1 MASIALFHPL
11 ATVHV
16 TLLSRGHKKMLELS
30 GLDCL
35 TGLTALLP
43 GSLQWRRT
51 EQFYALG
58 LISFHASRTALLG
71 LCRHLMLG
79 YDLCNPSPARAYP
92 GDPLVIGLI
101 FVVRQLG
108 TPTFIPAPWTP
119 VSAKAI
125 RHGHSGF
132 HSCITYRCSP
142 KVLRTQSALPVGLY
156 PSQIRQQTSDAAI
169 RLGFHAPARRG
180 ACQQSRMRFACSRP
194 ADGGKISRL
203 PESVC
208 LLFRVETHSMPC
220 EAQKWPFSAFRQ
232 KKMMDDSS

>member
-1 MASIALFHPL
+1 MF
-11 ATVHV
+11 
-16 TLLSRGHKKMLELS
+16 
-30 GLDCL
+30 
-35 TGLTALLP
+35 
-43 GSLQWRRT
+43 
-51 EQFYALG
+51 
-58 LISFHASRTALLG
+58 SFRFWW
-71 LCRHLMLG
+71 
-79 YDLCNPSPARAYP
+79 LCNSKHTEGVPMA
-92 GDPLVIGLI
+92 
-101 FVVRQLG
+101 QLFA
-108 TPTFIPAPWTP
+108 TEIYTTIWTLPPWTP